1 VLLVTAGLGGCGA
14 GPAASGSTGSAP
26 AAAGVAASTSSARPT
41 PTSSAHRSAS
51 TSASTGAASPTPS
64 AAMRH
69 RAEFP
74 VVTQEQQNRLYA
86 EVRLAGMTLEQKI
99 ASLFMV
105 HVGGPDPAATRA
117 YLDANGIAGVLL
129 LGDNV
134 PGGTDQ
140 AAAYTA
146 ALRSGTPDSGGSA
159 GLGTLVAI
167 DEEGGIVAR
176 LQADTYPSAETLKTE
191 PVAATTDAF
200 RQRAALLDATG
211 MSVNFGVVADVTGDP
226 SSFIYERALG
236 TDTGSASERVAA
248 AVEAE
253 QGAVFSTLKH
263 FPGHGAASGDSHSSV
278 PTTDLPLDAWRNQD
292 APPFAAGIGAGAELV
307 MFGHLV
313 YSTVDSAPASLSR
326 PWHDILRDELGFEG
340 VAVTDDLLMLE
351 ASGVPAYADRTANAI
366 AAIGAGNDI
375 LLYNTTVDVPQLV
388 ASIAWAVRSGQL
400 SPAAVDE
407 AALRTLEL
415 RRQLWLEQ
423 NPEAVP

>member
-1 VLLVTAGLGGCGA
+1 MNGRARVLAAGLVVLVTAGLGGCGA
-14 GPAASGSTGSAP
+14 G
-26 AAAGVAASTSSARPT
+26 AAATAVAASSAG
-41 PTSSAHRSAS
+41 PTSSPRPTASA
-51 TSASTGAASPTPS
+51 APTPS
-64 AAMRH
+64 AATRH
-69 RAEFP
+69 RGEFP
-74 VVTQEQQNRLYA
+74 VVTREQQNRLYA

-117 YLDANGIAGVLL
+117 YLEANGIAGVLL

-140 AAAYTA
+140 TAAYTQ
-146 ALRSGTPDSGGSA
+146 ALRSGTPGSGGSA

-176 LQADTYPSAETLKTE
+176 LEADTYPSAETLKAE

-200 RQRAALLDATG
+200 RQRAALLSATG

-226 SSFIYERALG
+226 SSFIFERALG
-236 TDTGSASERVAA
+236 TDADSASERVAA

-253 QGAVFSTLKH
+253 RGTVFSTLKH
-263 FPGHGAASGDSHSSV
+263 FPGHGAAAGDSHRSV
-278 PTTDLPLDAWRNQD
+278 PTTDLPLDAWRSED
-292 APPFAAGIGAGAELV
+292 APPFAAGIDAGAELV

-313 YSTVDSAPASLSR
+313 YSSVDSAPASLSR

-366 AAIGAGNDI
+366 AAIDAGNDI

-388 ASIAWAVRSGQL
+388 ASVAWAVRSGQL
-400 SPAAVDE
+400 SAETVDE

-415 RRQLWLEQ
+415 RRELWLEQ
-423 NPEAVP
+423 NPEVGR